1 MYSRKF
7 FFSICD
13 GMFEHR
19 PLLTEDKYNNVPLRK
34 LRKREIR
41 DASRIFELVALASTE
56 LREDSRVD
64 DTLYNASLY

>member
-1 MYSRKF
+1 M
-7 FFSICD
+7 CD

-19 PLLTEDKYNNVPLRK
+19 RLLTEDKYNNVPLRK

-56 LREDSRVD
+56 SREDLRVD